1 MTASRPRP
9 AYDRWRD
16 AEGIHVDDGCRVEQ
30 VEVAKE
36 RGALRRRL
44 GKRGVV
50 IGRSAS
56 KGLYVCFECEVG
68 QVAIRP
74 HLVRVLAA
82 DSEAPRNVEQI
93 SRRSVRWP
101 PSTVAVSTTT
111 TQQPLPTRVRG
122 HADGVDE

>member
-1 MTASRPRP
+1 VSASRPRP

-36 RGALRRRL
+36 HGALRRRL

-50 IGRSAS
+50 TGRSAS
-56 KGLYVCFECEVG
+56 NRLYVRFEREVG
-68 QVAIRP
+68 QVAIRR

-82 DSEAPRNVEQI
+82 DADAPRNVEEI
-93 SRRSVRWP
+93 IAALVRWP
-101 PSTVAVSTTT
+101 PSTAAASTT
-111 TQQPLPTRVRG
+111 TQQPLPTKVRG